1 MRVDTNMYKF
11 GDYILKKGE
20 KLDRTMII
28 MTGTCNNVLEGV
40 FTRDYPR
47 LSGGG
52 DNRTINFQNQ
62 VNYPRKI
69 IISDG
74 TWQIRKRRYFRVQ
87 NVARQ

>member
-1 MRVDTNMYKF
+1 MRVETHMYKF

-40 FTRDYPR
+40 FTRDYPK

-52 DNRTINFQNQ
+52 DNRTMQFQNQ
-62 VNYPRKI
+62 VNFPK
-69 IISDG
+69 
-74 TWQIRKRRYFRVQ
+74 K
-87 NVARQ
+87 